1 MPMLSRELIADS
13 IEIMITAHAFD
24 AMVLLTNCDKIT
36 PGMLMAAARLNIPSL
51 ILSGGPMD
59 TGCHQGKRVC
69 YTDLMEAEGKVER
82 GQMTEQELAEFEEV
96 AVSGP
101 GACAMMG
108 TANTMNMLTEAL
120 GMTLTDNALTPATS
134 GARVALARRAG
145 RKIMELHARNILP
158 RDILTPAA
166 FRNALAVD
174 MAVGGSTNTCL
185 HLPAIASEAG
195 LELGLPDFSRAA
207 AEVPHLVLLK
217 PAGCHFPLDFYNA
230 GGVAGLMTELLEHG
244 LIQPDCRTATGRTM
258 GENLSGRRV
267 LDSDVIRP
275 VKNPLSPTGG
285 LAVLHGSLAPEGAVV
300 KKAAVA
306 PEMLTHAGPARV
318 FEREEEALA
327 AIFGG
332 KILPGDVVVIRYEGP
347 KGGPGMREQLLP
359 TSAIIGMKL
368 GKSVA
373 LVTDGR
379 FSGATQ
385 GACVGHVTPEAYLG
399 GPIALVRRGTSSV
412 STSRPGRSS
421 WTSRRT
427 SWPSVRKS
435 GSSRSTPRCRRA
447 RCSSATAAWSGRPR
461 AARSWS
467 ETTSRVQGIR
477 PTGHP
482 AFHPLTAGSLE
493 PSLRFPAPAFHRA
506 CQDLRA
512 PCVSARLRRRL
523 CFSATWPIVIEGR
536 SSIRRDHGRISDR
549 TTRGAVA
556 GAPAPEEPAAVR
568 TPNAAGVGRGL
579 RGLPCDALTDTSRP
593 ISGASAIRPATAA
606 ASAPAAR
613 GKGSSRFSRTS

>member
-1 MPMLSRELIADS
+1 MAHSTSPRGPLRSSVMTKGVDRATHRSLLYSMGWRSEHLDKPLVAVVNSFNELMPGHVHLNGLCQAIKLGIAEAGGTPLEFPTIAVCDGLATGHKGMRMPMPSRELIADS

-51 ILSGGPMD
+51 IISGGPMD
-59 TGCHQGKRVC
+59 TGCHHGKRVC
-69 YTDLMEAEGKVER
+69 YNDLMEAEGKVER
-82 GQMTEQELAEFEEV
+82 GLMTEQELAEFEEV
-96 AVSGP
+96 AVWGP

-108 TANTMNMLTEAL
+108 TANTMNILAEAL

-145 RKIMELHARNILP
+145 RKIMDLHARNILP

-230 GGVAGLMTELLEHG
+230 GGVAGLMKELLDHG

-318 FEREEEALA
+318 FEREEDALA

-359 TSAIIGMKL
+359 TSAIIGMNL

-399 GPIALVRRGTSSV
+399 GPIALVREGDIIRIDIPAGTIELDV
-412 STSRPGRSS
+412 PAGVLAE
-421 WTSRRT
+421 RRKE
-427 SWPSVRKS
+427 WKLPEH
-435 GSSRSTPRCRRA
+435 
-447 RCSSATAAWSGRPR
+447 TALPKG
-461 AARSWS
+461 
-467 ETTSRVQGIR
+467 T
-477 PTGHP
+477 
-482 AFHPLTAGSLE
+482 LLE
-493 PSLRFPAPAFHRA
+493 RY
-506 CQDLRA
+506 
-512 PCVSARLRRRL
+512 RRL
-523 CFSATWPIVIEGR
+523 VGPA
-536 SSIRRDHGRISDR
+536 
-549 TTRGAVA
+549 TRGAIL
-556 GAPAPEEPAAVR
+556 E
-568 TPNAAGVGRGL
+568 
-579 RGLPCDALTDTSRP
+579 
-593 ISGASAIRPATAA
+593 
-606 ASAPAAR
+606 
-613 GKGSSRFSRTS
+613 